1 MARLGSLINSR
12 STVVYPRAS
21 ISSDP
26 ARRNQNNSLRGYVE
40 TLASKR
46 NEMYRSVICD
56 QLIRR
61 KKKKRRIFFSMH
73 ISLSSIYPLVQ
84 VLSRFRL
91 LTIDRISQI
100 LKDLF
105 VEILTR
111 NKKWICVGFSK

>member
-1 MARLGSLINSR
+1 
-12 STVVYPRAS
+12 
-21 ISSDP
+21 
-26 ARRNQNNSLRGYVE
+26 
-40 TLASKR
+40 
-46 NEMYRSVICD
+46 
-56 QLIRR
+56 
-61 KKKKRRIFFSMH
+61 MH